1 MPAPPD
7 VCPPIIFMKAF
18 KLLFVFLLI
27 AAAVLGGILALNWT
41 AFKVVFSDPQAFS
54 EGSEWIE
61 KTYSLAGLTEYMQA
75 NPEHVSVVSLHTS
88 NPDGHVMYNE
98 TEPRVM
104 GAVGNIFLLI
114 EYVNQLE
121 EGRISEDDEIDV
133 DDINQFVVPSWYES
147 GHATAMEQISDGS
160 GEVLLSD
167 VITLATEH
175 YSQAA
180 SDWLFFHLGPDRIN
194 ALIEEL
200 GEGKIEP
207 WIPGSGIQVA
217 ITLRDKSRNEGQ
229 AAEDLLELPIDE
241 RAGLFTDYARRYA
254 GDAEFADEVE
264 ANSTHIRNRLI
275 SHERIIHGLW
285 SKAEPLRL
293 TEIAMSVVEAEL
305 VSEASAALIASYL
318 DWVSEDP
325 VVQQHTDEYNAL
337 FGSRLGYLT
346 GLDYGTSTYTGAR
359 YVQTV
364 FFDDLPVAFYMH
376 MSSNFMNQDLQ
387 RRMIYDPDMRRLVDM
402 ASKNELEIEL
412 PETNGEAMAQ

>member
-1 MPAPPD
+1 
-7 VCPPIIFMKAF
+7 MKAF
-18 KLLFVFLLI
+18 KFLLVFFLL
-27 AAAVLGGILALNWT
+27 AGAVLGGIIALNWT

-61 KTYSLAGLTEYMQA
+61 KTYSLAGLTQYMQA

-88 NPDGHVMYNE
+88 NPEGHVMYNE

-121 EGRISEDDEIDV
+121 SGRISEDDRIAV
-133 DDINQFVVPSWYES
+133 ADINRYVVPSWYES
-147 GHATAMEQISDGS
+147 GHATAMEQIHDGS
-160 GEVLLSD
+160 GEVALSD
-167 VITLATEH
+167 VITLVTEH

-180 SDWLFFHLGPDRIN
+180 SDWLFFHLGPERIN
-194 ALIEEL
+194 ALIEQQ

-207 WIPGSGIQVA
+207 WMPGSGIQVA
-217 ITLRDKSRNEGQ
+217 ITLREEGLDEGQ
-229 AAEDLLELPIDE
+229 AAEALLERPVAE
-241 RAGLFTDYARRYA
+241 RAQLFTDYARRYVS
-254 GDAEFADEVE
+254 DADFAERVQ
-264 ANSTHIRNRLI
+264 SQSSPIRNRLI
-275 SHERIIHGLW
+275 SDERLIHRLW

-293 TEIAMSVVEAEL
+293 TEIAVSVVEAGL
-305 VSEASAALIASYL
+305 VSEDSAAIIDSYL
-318 DWVSEDP
+318 DWVSVDP
-325 VVQQHTDEYNAL
+325 VVQQHTEEYNAL

-346 GLDYGTSTYTGAR
+346 GLDYGTSAYTGAR

-364 FFDDLPVAFYMH
+364 FFDDLPVAFFMH

-402 ASKNELEIEL
+402 ASKNELEFEL
-412 PETNGEAMAQ
+412 PESTQTASN

>member
-1 MPAPPD
+1 
-7 VCPPIIFMKAF
+7 MKAF
-18 KLLFVFLLI
+18 KFLFAFFLI

-75 NPEHVSVVSLHTS
+75 NPEHISVVSLHTS

-98 TEPRVM
+98 SEPRVM
-104 GAVGNIFLLI
+104 GALGNLFLLI
-114 EYVNQLE
+114 EYTNQLE
-121 EGRISEDDEIDV
+121 EGRISADDKIAV
-133 DDINQFVVPSWYES
+133 ADINRYVVPSWYES
-147 GHATAMEQISDGS
+147 GHATALDQIHDGS
-160 GEVLLSD
+160 GEVALSD
-167 VITLATEH
+167 LITIVTEH

-180 SDWLFFHLGPDRIN
+180 SDWLFFHLGPERVN
-194 ALIEEL
+194 ALIEKL

-207 WIPGSGIQVA
+207 WMPGSGIQVA
-217 ITLRDKSRNEGQ
+217 IALREEGMSERE
-229 AAEDLLELPIDE
+229 AAEALFELPVAE
-241 RAGLFTDYARRYA
+241 RAERFTDFARRYVS
-254 GDAEFADEVE
+254 DADFAETIE
-264 ANSTHIRNRLI
+264 ANSGPIRNRLI

-293 TEIAMSVVEAEL
+293 TQIALSVVEAEL
-305 VSEASAALIASYL
+305 VSQESAALIDSYL
-318 DWVSEDP
+318 NWVSEDP
-325 VVQQHTDEYNAL
+325 VVQQHTNEYNAL

-387 RRMIYDPDMRRLVDM
+387 RRMIYDPDMRRLVVQ
-402 ASKNELEIEL
+402 ASRKELEFEL
-412 PETNGEAMAQ
+412 PETDQAPLR